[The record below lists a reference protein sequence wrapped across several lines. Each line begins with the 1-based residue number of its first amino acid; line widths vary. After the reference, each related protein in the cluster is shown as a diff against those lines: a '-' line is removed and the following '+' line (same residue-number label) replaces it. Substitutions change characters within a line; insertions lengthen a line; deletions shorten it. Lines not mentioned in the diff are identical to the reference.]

1 MTFVDVESM
10 VLQFLN
16 TETGVPV
23 HTTVP
28 ADRPA
33 RFIRMWRNGGAAIN
47 RVVDR
52 AQVTVEAW
60 SGDSVDAA
68 ELAGTCRELLL
79 AASGALPLV
88 RRVEEVT
95 GPYPISDDLTETPR
109 YRFTVALTV
118 RAKRS

>member
-28 ADRPA
+28 AERPA
-33 RFIRMWRNGGAAIN
+33 RFIR
-47 RVVDR
+47 
-52 AQVTVEAW
+52 

-79 AASGALPLV
+79 AASGTLPLV
-88 RRVEEVT
+88 RGVEEVT
-95 GPYPISDDLTETPR
+95 GPYPISDELTETPR